1 MQEST
6 GRKPNGQTA
15 KSVFSIKYSNI
26 NKNIIFSDIS
36 ANIGNKYYLS
46 SRKKLSFKANIQG

>member
-46 SRKKLSFKANIQG
+46 SRKKL